1 MSISNNIN
9 VLKQIK
15 ANLKNAIESK
25 GEDLTN
31 VPFTNYS
38 KKIDAIETSGDLVA
52 PLTLQ
57 EDTLLALEKAF
68 DNLET
73 PKADIDYVMQMDM
86 LDNILDGKPIVE
98 NNYTEK
104 EILEV
109 YTMLKNM
116 TEGEELV

>member
-73 PKADIDYVMQMDM
+73 PKADLDYAMQMDI
-86 LDNILDGKPIVE
+86 LDNLILGKDIVKR
-98 NNYTEK
+98 NYTEK
-104 EILEV
+104 ELVKLKAI
-109 YTMLKNM
+109 LKNI
-116 TEGEELV
+116 TEGETV

>member
-9 VLKQIK
+9 ILKQIK
-15 ANLKNAIESK
+15 ANLKNSIESK

-38 KKIDAIETSGDLVA
+38 KKIDAIETSGDLVN

-57 EDTLLALEKAF
+57 EDTILALEQAF

-73 PKADIDYVMQMDM
+73 PKADLDYVMQISLFENLLTMGNYVKKDFSTQE
-86 LDNILDGKPIVE
+86 VE
-98 NNYTEK
+98 SINK
-104 EILEV
+104 I
-109 YTMLKNM
+109 LKNI
-116 TEGEELV
+116 TEGETL

>member
-9 VLKQIK
+9 ILKQIK
-15 ANLKNAIESK
+15 ANLKNSIESK

-73 PKADIDYVMQMDM
+73 PKADLDYTMQIDI
-86 LDNILDGKPIVE
+86 LDNILNGKDTTDID
-98 NNYTEK
+98 YTEK
-104 EILEV
+104 EITKLE
-109 YTMLKNM
+109 TILKNI
-116 TEGEELV
+116 TEGEM

>member
-9 VLKQIK
+9 ILKQIK
-15 ANLKNAIESK
+15 ANLKNSIESK

-38 KKIDAIETSGDLVA
+38 KKIDAIETSGDLVN

-57 EDTLLALEKAF
+57 EDTILALEQAF

-73 PKADIDYVMQMDM
+73 PKADLDYAMQISI
-86 LDNILDGKPIVE
+86 LDNILTGRSLVARD
-98 NNYTEK
+98 YTEK
-104 EILEV
+104 ELKELTAI
-109 YTMLKNM
+109 LKNI
-116 TEGEELV
+116 TEGETV

>member
-9 VLKQIK
+9 ILKQIK

-73 PKADIDYVMQMDM
+73 PKADLDYTMQMDI
-86 LDNILDGKPIVE
+86 LDNIIYGYSIDSQKSFKEDTIKI
-98 NNYTEK
+98 EK
-104 EILEV
+104 DLIRIL
-109 YTMLKNM
+109 
-116 TEGEELV
+116 GE